1 MNSKFFKWKRG
12 IALFFLLSFV
22 FLLNACKNN
31 TLELNNQNISHE
43 EKFGGIYIE
52 ITIDDFNKLGFSF
65 GDSVD
70 ITFSNGYELKDLPYY
85 NGYYTDT
92 GMPLLVG
99 YSGYPYIRVGINNG
113 DDLYN
118 IAKLN
123 STDKASIHLNS
134 SGKYLAIQEA
144 LDIHYTDIQGDMS
157 DEKFANFRVVNVGN
171 LKENIL
177 YRSASPVD
185 NQHKRAPIVDRLIKD
200 KVNTII
206 NLSDNDQELIE
217 HIEASDFNSPYF
229 LSIYE
234 NNSVIALS
242 MNMNFKLGALD
253 KTPGVFTSFKENT
266 FHQKLISGLEFMLDH
281 EGPYLIH
288 CVEGKD
294 RTGFVVMMISALL
307 GATYQEI
314 ITDYM
319 ITYDNYYD
327 INLNSA
333 KEKYEI
339 IKKKNIEEMLRTIV
353 NDETK
358 ELDGLDYAYYA
369 KKFLMAKGMSE
380 DNIDALIQK
389 LHK

>member
-1 MNSKFFKWKRG
+1 MRHN
-12 IALFFLLSFV
+12 FL
-22 FLLNACKNN
+22 
-31 TLELNNQNISHE
+31 IS
-43 EKFGGIYIE
+43 
-52 ITIDDFNKLGFSF
+52 
-65 GDSVD
+65 
-70 ITFSNGYELKDLPYY
+70 
-85 NGYYTDT
+85 
-92 GMPLLVG
+92 
-99 YSGYPYIRVGINNG
+99 
-113 DDLYN
+113 
-118 IAKLN
+118 
-123 STDKASIHLNS
+123 S
-134 SGKYLAIQEA
+134 SSR
-144 LDIHYTDIQGDMS
+144 S
-157 DEKFANFRVVNVGN
+157 D
-171 LKENIL
+171 
-177 YRSASPVD
+177 
-185 NQHKRAPIVDRLIKD
+185 
-200 KVNTII
+200 
-206 NLSDNDQELIE
+206 
-217 HIEASDFNSPYF
+217 
-229 LSIYE
+229 
-234 NNSVIALS
+234 
-242 MNMNFKLGALD
+242 FKLGALD

-358 ELDGLDYAYYA
+358 ELDELDYAYYA

-380 DNIDALIQK
+380 DNIDAFIQK